1 MRRATAIGLWTCLGM
16 LYLTVLYFYIRPL
29 GFGVLHWQGMDLAIA
44 KDYYSILSSFI
55 TLMLGTAGLVVGY
68 CYYAGKHKADQS
80 LAAIERKRKRLDDLI
95 NKIDTYDSHVD
106 NLLQGR
112 FQNENELSLLR
123 SKVTRSYET
132 IEIMLDLNQTLLGLG
147 KEDLRDIIKVNSFV
161 EKNDL
166 IMRATVGEMKQD
178 LLHEEREKYIDLIQ
192 NADEPATERSAEHS
206 R

>member
-1 MRRATAIGLWTCLGM
+1 MRRATAIGLWACLGM
-16 LYLTVLYFYIRPL
+16 LYLTVLYFYVRPL
-29 GFGVLHWQGMDLAIA
+29 GFGVLHWQGMDLVTA

-68 CYYAGKHKADQS
+68 CYYAGKHKTDQS

-147 KEDLRDIIKVNSFV
+147 EEDLRDIIKVNSFV

-166 IMRATVGEMKQD
+166 IMRTTVSEMKQD
-178 LLHEEREKYIDLIQ
+178 LPHEEREKYIDLIQ
-192 NADEPATERSAEHS
+192 NARRACYRKVC
-206 R
+206 